1 MPWTDDWPLG
11 EGGDWLRKHSAQVQA
26 THLCFPPARRGRH
39 RDHPFLGSLR
49 DCHLKKSISE
59 CRLFSE
65 MKFYSQWPLHP
76 KSSTYNLISFLSSM
90 YYKIDNYSKA
100 STWLRSLS
108 SIFKNCSCTE
118 EPLGSVTYNVI
129 WTLSPFRKMYLRAFE
144 NYRWSQLYQRKL
156 RLRWGK
162 KTRYSE

>member
-1 MPWTDDWPLG
+1 MSWPELMIDHLVKG
-11 EGGDWLRKHSAQVQA
+11 VTGSGSTGASNSPMLPTWPEGVD
-26 THLCFPPARRGRH
+26 

-65 MKFYSQWPLHP
+65 KEFYSQWPLHP

-90 YYKIDNYSKA
+90 CYKIDNYSKA

-108 SIFKNCSCTE
+108 SIFKNCSRTE
-118 EPLGSVTYNVI
+118 EPLLGDLQCDLNSKSI
-129 WTLSPFRKMYLRAFE
+129 
-144 NYRWSQLYQRKL
+144 
-156 RLRWGK
+156 
-162 KTRYSE
+162 